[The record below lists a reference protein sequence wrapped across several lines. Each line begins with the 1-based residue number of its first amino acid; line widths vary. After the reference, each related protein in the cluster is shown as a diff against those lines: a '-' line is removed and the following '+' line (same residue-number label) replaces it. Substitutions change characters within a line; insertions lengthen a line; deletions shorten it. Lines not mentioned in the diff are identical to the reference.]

1 MGVKSNMKC
10 PNCGAQLSCG
20 CQVRSASN
28 GTRVCTSCMTSY
40 EQQLKTQLEWKHAA
54 VVTTVDPN
62 QQT

>member
-10 PNCGAQLSCG
+10 PNCGTQLSCG

-28 GTRVCTSCMTSY
+28 GTRVLTSY
-40 EQQLKTQLEWKHAA
+40 EQTLKKQLEWKHAA
-54 VVTTVDPN
+54 VVTTVDQN